1 MSKKIRLAGI
11 AYESLVNGPG
21 MRRVYFLKGADIIVK
36 DVLIQILMILMEE
49 KSEIWM
55 NS

>member
-21 MRRVYFLKGADIIVK
+21 MRRVYFSQGCRHNCE

>member
-21 MRRVYFLKGADIIVK
+21 MRRV
-36 DVLIQILMILMEE
+36 
-49 KSEIWM
+49 
-55 NS
+55 